1 MTVQSPTGTLRVAIV
16 GAGYVANH
24 HVAAL
29 KRLDFV
35 DIVGICDPNLPA
47 AQALAARH
55 GIDRVVPSLDQL
67 AGVRPDVAYILT
79 PPASHPVLAMEALD
93 MGCHVLVEK
102 PMADSAADCEAMI
115 AHASA
120 RQRQLGVNHS
130 DLFDPALGR
139 ALVAVRDGRIGRVL
153 SVDVL
158 RSSDYPAYGGGP
170 LPATVTQGS
179 YPLRDLGV
187 HGLYTIEAFLGP
199 IHRLRVDQ
207 QSRGGDPNLH
217 FDEWQAHAD
226 TDHGIGRLLLSW
238 NARPMENRVVVRGT
252 AGIIEIDR
260 FLQTCRVRRLLPGPK
275 FPGIVLGAVRAAAAD
290 LVAIPWNVFRF
301 AAGLLQPSPGIR
313 RGAVEFATAIREGRP
328 PPFTGEDALRIARLL
343 DPACATPDVE
353 RREMLE
359 ARFEAL
365 QPVDALVTGAGGFVG
380 RALVARLRAQ
390 GRRVRVLVRR
400 PVAAFTGDPGVQ
412 VVVGDLGDP
421 RIVAHAVEGA
431 ACVYHVGAA
440 MRGSVRDFEAGTVWG
455 TRNVVD
461 ACLESGTPRL
471 VHVSSL
477 SVLDHAGRAPDAV
490 LTEASPYEPYPERR
504 GAYTRTKLAAERIVN
519 EAIREHGLPAVI
531 VRPGQIF
538 GPGAEQV
545 TPNGTIALAGRW
557 IAVGKAAQTLPLLYI
572 DDAVDALLLAAT
584 VPAAVGRTFNVVD
597 PAPVTQHDY
606 LRHCRQ
612 APGARLRVHRVPSWL
627 LMLPALGVEMLGKLL
642 HRDVPLSRYRVRS
655 LRPLANFDGRAA
667 REDLGWAPRVGA
679 EGGLALTFRPRP
691 PVTGDDEPSPA
702 VAGPAAS
709 GHST

>member
-1 MTVQSPTGTLRVAIV
+1 MTVQSRTGTLRVAIV

-24 HVAAL
+24 HVSAL
-29 KRLDFV
+29 KQLDFV
-35 DIVGICDPNLPA
+35 DIVGICDPDLAA
-47 AQALAARH
+47 AQALAKRH
-55 GIDRVVPSLDQL
+55 GIDRVVPRLDQL
-67 AGVRPDVAYILT
+67 AAVSPDAAYILT
-79 PPASHPVLAMEALD
+79 PPALHPALAMQALD

-115 AHASA
+115 AHARA
-120 RQRQLGVNHS
+120 GERQLGVNHS
-130 DLFDPALGR
+130 DLFDPAIER
-139 ALVAVRDGRIGRVL
+139 ALAAVRDGRIGKVL

-170 LPATVTQGS
+170 LPATVSQGS
-179 YPLRDLGV
+179 YPFRDLGV

-199 IHRLRVDQ
+199 IRDLRVDQ
-207 QSRGGDPNLH
+207 QPRGSNPNLH
-217 FDEWQAHAD
+217 FDEWQARAGTD
-226 TDHGIGRLLLSW
+226 TGAGRLLLSW

-260 FLQTCRVRRLLPGPK
+260 FLQTCRMRRLLPGPK
-275 FPGIVLGAVRAAAAD
+275 FPGIVLGAMHAAAAD

-313 RGAVEFATAIREGRP
+313 RGAVEFATAVHEGRA

-343 DPACATPDVE
+343 DPVCATPDRQ
-353 RREMLE
+353 RRDMLE
-359 ARFEAL
+359 ARIEPL
-365 QPVDALVTGAGGFVG
+365 PPVDALVTGAAGFVG

-400 PVAAFTGDPGVQ
+400 PAPAFVDDPGVQ

-421 RIVAHAVEGA
+421 RIVAHAVAGA

-455 TRNVVD
+455 TRNVVN
-461 ACLESGTPRL
+461 ACLESNTPRL

-490 LTEASPYEPYPERR
+490 LTEASPYEPHPERR
-504 GAYTRTKLAAERIVN
+504 GAYTQTKLAAERIVN
-519 EAIREHGLPAVI
+519 DAIREHRLPAVI

-557 IAVGKAAQTLPLLYI
+557 LAVGKGAQTLPLLYI
-572 DDAVDALLLAAT
+572 EDAVDALLLAAT
-584 VPAAVGRTFNVVD
+584 APLAGARTFNVVD
-597 PAPVTQHDY
+597 PAPVTQQDY
-606 LRHCRQ
+606 LQHCRQ
-612 APGARLRVHRVPSWL
+612 ALGERLRLHRVPTWL
-627 LMLPALGVEMLGKLL
+627 LMLPAWGVELLGHLL
-642 HRDVPLSRYRVRS
+642 HRDVPLTRYRVRS

-667 REDLGWAPRVGA
+667 REGLGWAPRVGA
-679 EGGLALTFRPRP
+679 EQGLALTFRPRP
-691 PVTGDDEPSPA
+691 VDTGDDEPSP
-702 VAGPAAS
+702 VVPGSAAS